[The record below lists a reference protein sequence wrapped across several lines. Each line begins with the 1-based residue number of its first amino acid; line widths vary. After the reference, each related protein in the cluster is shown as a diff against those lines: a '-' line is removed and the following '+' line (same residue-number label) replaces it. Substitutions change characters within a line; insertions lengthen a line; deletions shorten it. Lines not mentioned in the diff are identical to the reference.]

1 MMNASKAKAHQ
12 LIDALP
18 DEKMSKVLIILEGVK
33 DIIIEDEEPD
43 EWDLQ
48 LVKEAQEALKNGEFI
63 PFEEVL
69 KEAGLNEK
77 DLQDN
82 I

>member
-1 MMNASKAKAHQ
+1 MNKLKEKAHK
-12 LIDALP
+12 LIDTVP
-18 DEKMSKVLIILEGVK
+18 DDKIPQVIIILEGIK
-33 DIIIEDEEPD
+33 RIISDEEPD
-43 EWDLQ
+43 EWDLC
-48 LVKEAQEALKNGEFI
+48 LIKEAQKALKDGEFV

-69 KEAGLNEK
+69 KEAGLSAK

>member
-1 MMNASKAKAHQ
+1 MNALKAKAHN

-33 DIIIEDEEPD
+33 DIIDDDAPD

-48 LVKEAQEALKNGEFI
+48 LVKEAQAALKNGEFI

-69 KEAGLNEK
+69 REAGLNGK

>member
-1 MMNASKAKAHQ
+1 MNALKAKAHQ

-18 DEKMSKVLIILEGVK
+18 DEKMSKVLIILEGVQ
-33 DIIIEDEEPD
+33 DIIIDDEGPD

-48 LVKEAQEALKNGEFI
+48 LLKEAQEALRNGEFV

-69 KEAGLNEK
+69 KEAGLNEENT
-77 DLQDN
+77 DN
-82 I
+82 IY